1 MGRAVARAD
10 AEDAARH
17 LRALRVPVL
26 VLDTGVA
33 GEGARALAETAGA
46 RYAPLPR
53 TDAGALA
60 AAVRGAAA

>member
-1 MGRAVARAD
+1 D

-26 VLDTGVA
+26 VHFLEFADR
-33 GEGARALAETAGA
+33 GARALAETAGA